1 MGQEQVE
8 IVARGS
14 VALTLRARRPAYSV
28 MQECLRLQAAAQ
40 PRTSADR
47 FWGRHPLR
55 PEARSW
61 YQGALGE
68 IRVARELDELGP
80 GWTVLHSVPVG
91 SGESDID
98 HVVLGPPGVFTLNTK
113 HHDDKKVWV
122 GGNVFMVNGSRTWHI
137 RNSLSDAARA
147 SRLLS
152 ARAGG
157 PVDVT
162 PALVIVG
169 ARSIR
174 FGKKQP
180 PVVVLPEAHVG
191 RWLRSL
197 PEVHSAEAVTYLAM
211 LAEERPTWHT
221 QGLVLDDTLRHEQR
235 FQRLQRD
242 IALAGRRR
250 RRWALGAAVG
260 TVVASVGAGVAL
272 LGGVL
277 AALTSSLG

>member
-1 MGQEQVE
+1 MGEEQLDVVGRGC
-8 IVARGS
+8 VA
-14 VALTLRARRPAYSV
+14 VTLRARRPAYSV
-28 MQECLRLQAAAQ
+28 MQECLRLQAAAP

-68 IRVARELDELGP
+68 IRVARVLDELGP
-80 GWTVLHSVPVG
+80 DWTVLHSVPVG

-137 RNSLSDAARA
+137 RNSLSEAARA

-162 PALVIVG
+162 PVLVVVG

-174 FGKKQP
+174 FGEKQP

-197 PEVHSAEAVTYLAM
+197 PAVHSDEAVTYLAM
-211 LAEERPTWHT
+211 LAEERATWHT

-235 FQRLQRD
+235 FQRLQRE

-260 TVVASVGAGVAL
+260 TVAASVGAGITL

-277 AALTSSLG
+277 AAVTSSIG